1 MTSSTTTD
9 IRPVRTPPGIALVAA
24 GVGVAVVL
32 LIIAA
37 LSPHPGPLTPLKAIV
52 LGLVEG
58 ITEFL
63 PISSTGHLLV
73 VQRLLGLTGTAGD
86 QAADDLRHRDP
97 GRRHPRRHRPVPP
110 PHRRAR
116 QRAGRARRRRP
127 PAARDAARSRS
138 LPAAIVGV
146 VARRHDQGAPLR
158 PVAGRGRLDR
168 RRRRSCCGGGPD
180 AGAPDDRHRLELTAT
195 RSSSGASQLLALWPG
210 TSRSLVTIV
219 AARGPSVPT
228 MTAAVEFSF
237 LLGLVTLGAATAF
250 DLVKHGGELVDVYG
264 WITPVARCSPS
275 RSWRRSSPIR
285 WMLAYLQTPPL
296 SIFGW
301 YRLGVAAIGARA
313 ARRRRL

>member
-24 GVGVAVVL
+24 GVVVAVVL

-63 PISSTGHLLV
+63 PVSSTGHLLV

-86 QAADDLRHRDP
+86 QAANTYAVAIQGGAILAVIGQCRHRIVELANGLVGRDEG
-97 GRRHPRRHRPVPP
+97 GRRLLVTLAIAFAPVALVGLVAGDTITEHLFALGPVILAWIVGGVFLLWWRPRRGHRTMASFGP
-110 PHRRAR
+110 
-116 QRAGRARRRRP
+116 
-127 PAARDAARSRS
+127 RDA
-138 LPAAIVGV
+138 IVIGCV
-146 VARRHDQGAPLR
+146 
-158 PVAGRGRLDR
+158 
-168 RRRRSCCGGGPD
+168 
-180 AGAPDDRHRLELTAT
+180 
-195 RSSSGASQLLALWPG
+195 QLLALWPG

-219 AARGPSVPT
+219 AAVALGAT

-237 LLGLVTLGAATAF
+237 LLGLATLGAATAF
-250 DLVKHGGELVDVYG
+250 DLLKHGGELVDVYG
-264 WITPVARCSPS
+264 WITPLLGAAVAFVAASVA
-275 RSWRRSSPIR
+275 IR
-285 WMLAYLQTPPL
+285 WLLAYLQTHSL

-301 YRLGVAAIGARA
+301 YRLGVAGLALVLLAAGA
-313 ARRRRL
+313 L